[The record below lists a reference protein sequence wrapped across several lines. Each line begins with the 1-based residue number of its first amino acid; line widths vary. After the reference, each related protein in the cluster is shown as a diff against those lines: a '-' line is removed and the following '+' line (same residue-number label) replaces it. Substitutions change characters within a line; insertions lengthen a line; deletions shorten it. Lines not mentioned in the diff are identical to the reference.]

1 MWLAGFRYVI
11 ASTITV
17 QVIMKHNAKKIENKI
32 LMVIVFYKVA
42 ALALKVFSKPFI
54 DQTKKIH
61 LSQDAKATHPI
72 LRNIFIGMG
81 NRFNYY

>member
-1 MWLAGFRYVI
+1 
-11 ASTITV
+11 
-17 QVIMKHNAKKIENKI
+17 
-32 LMVIVFYKVA
+32 MVVVFYKVA

-54 DQTKKIH
+54 DHTKKIH

-72 LRNIFIGMG
+72 LRNIFIGLG

>member
-1 MWLAGFRYVI
+1 MPIFLLTLLEIGYLIFNKYF
-11 ASTITV
+11 
-17 QVIMKHNAKKIENKI
+17 NYKKIQNKI